1 VTAGAL
7 THEGATA
14 SQPIRVVIVDDHR
27 IVREGLR
34 SMLHDVREL
43 EIVGEAEDLDRA
55 LVVIAHT
62 RPDVVLLDLRLQRSS
77 GLDACR
83 TITERHP
90 EVRVVFLT
98 VYEDEQYIFEA
109 LRAGARGYMLK
120 KATPEDIVRILQTV
134 MGGEVVVDPALGGRI
149 ALRAAALR
157 GGKSWPGA
165 DLGLTQRE
173 GEVLAH
179 LAKGL
184 DNREIGAALYISE
197 DTVKTHVKSILRKLG
212 AKDRAH
218 AVAIALRGG
227 LLS

>member
-1 VTAGAL
+1 M
-7 THEGATA
+7 
-14 SQPIRVVIVDDHR
+14 SDPIRIVIVDDHR

-34 SMLHDVREL
+34 AMLDGVREL

-55 LVVIAHT
+55 LVVIAQT

-90 EVRVVFLT
+90 EVHVVFLT

-120 KATPEDIVRILQTV
+120 KATPEDIVRILQAV
-134 MGGEVVVDPALGGRI
+134 MSGEVVVDPALGGRI

-157 GGKSWPGA
+157 AGKSWPGA
-165 DLGLTQRE
+165 ELGLTQRE

-179 LAKGL
+179 LVRGL
-184 DNREIGAALYISE
+184 DNREIGQALFISE
-197 DTVKTHVKSILRKLG
+197 DTVKTHVKAILRKLG
-212 AKDRAH
+212 ARDRAQ

-227 LLS
+227 LLG